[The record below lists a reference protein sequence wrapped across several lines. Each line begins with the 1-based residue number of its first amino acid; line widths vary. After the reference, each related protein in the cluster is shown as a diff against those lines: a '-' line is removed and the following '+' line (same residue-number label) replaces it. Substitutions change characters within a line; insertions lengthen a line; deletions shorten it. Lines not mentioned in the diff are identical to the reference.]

1 MVFKYASLLLVY
13 VMGLF
18 ESVRNTKF
26 STVFEIYI
34 WASVFIV
41 HEAVLLDMVVVNFEK
56 HTADG
61 CGLKILVA

>member
-1 MVFKYASLLLVY
+1 
-13 VMGLF
+13 MGLF